1 MAVKQ
6 NINNDV
12 IEICGARVHNL
23 KNISL
28 TIPHNK
34 FIVITGLS
42 GSGKSSL
49 AFDTLFAEGQ
59 RRYVESLSSYARQF
73 LGRINKP
80 EVDNIHGISPAIA
93 IEQKVSSRN
102 PRSTVG
108 TTTEIYD
115 YLKLLFARLGKI
127 YSPITDEEVRIYT
140 SDDIARFIE
149 NLAPATRVV
158 ISAPIILSE
167 KEQITEKLLF
177 LMSNGFDSLFL
188 DGKTMSIEE
197 VMPFIEHVNVK
208 DIRVVIDKIVV
219 STEDEDFQNRV
230 SDSVERAY
238 YVGDGRAS
246 IFTYDREKGYT
257 EHRFSSMFD
266 DTSDI
271 HYEQPNEYLFS
282 FNNPVGACPECEGYG
297 KVVGIDEDLVVP
309 DKSKSLFDD
318 AVACWRGET
327 MRKWKEQ
334 VIYNAEAAK
343 FPIHRPYYKLSD
355 AERKILW
362 KGCAHFKGID
372 AFFASLEK
380 EKYKIQYRVLISR
393 YTGKRICPECNGT
406 RLKKEATYIKV
417 GGYRITELIDK
428 SIVDLIE
435 VFNTMPLDS
444 YDKKIAKR
452 IFQEITSR
460 LQYLKDV
467 GLEYLTLNRLSNTLS
482 GGESQRINLATSLG
496 SALVGSMYILD
507 EPSIG
512 LHPRDTERLIK
523 VLKQLRDLGNTVI
536 VVEHDEEIMRAA
548 DQIIDIGPFAGVFGG
563 EVVFQGSI
571 DEIKNAKNSL
581 TADYI
586 LGKET
591 IERLI
596 PKRKLTDFI
605 EVNGARENNLKNINV
620 KFPIGA
626 MACVTGVSGSGKSS
640 LVKDILYP
648 ALFRHF
654 NKTGFISSNFEGI
667 SGALKLV
674 RGVEMIDQNPIG
686 RSSRSNPVTYIKAYD
701 EIRKLFAEQQSAKQ
715 MGYSPSY
722 FSFNIAGGRCEEC
735 QGEGVLRVE
744 MQFMADVEMVCDA
757 CEGKRF
763 KRDILEVKY
772 RGKNISEI
780 LEMSIDEAVEFFKAD
795 NSTLARK
802 VVDKLT
808 VLQNVGL
815 GYIAL
820 GQSSSTLSGGES
832 QRVKL
837 ASFLLKDSSTEPLVF
852 IFDEPT
858 TGLHFHDI
866 KKLLQAFDA
875 LVAKGHTLI
884 VVEHNLEVVKCA
896 DWIVDLGA
904 EGGDK
909 GGELIYQG
917 DIDGFMKCEDGY
929 TQKFMKIVCK
939 IKK

>member
-1 MAVKQ
+1 
-6 NINNDV
+6 
-12 IEICGARVHNL
+12 
-23 KNISL
+23 
-28 TIPHNK
+28 
-34 FIVITGLS
+34 
-42 GSGKSSL
+42 
-49 AFDTLFAEGQ
+49 
-59 RRYVESLSSYARQF
+59 
-73 LGRINKP
+73 
-80 EVDNIHGISPAIA
+80 
-93 IEQKVSSRN
+93 
-102 PRSTVG
+102 
-108 TTTEIYD
+108 
-115 YLKLLFARLGKI
+115 
-127 YSPITDEEVRIYT
+127 
-140 SDDIARFIE
+140 
-149 NLAPATRVV
+149 
-158 ISAPIILSE
+158 
-167 KEQITEKLLF
+167 
-177 LMSNGFDSLFL
+177 
-188 DGKTMSIEE
+188 
-197 VMPFIEHVNVK
+197 
-208 DIRVVIDKIVV
+208 
-219 STEDEDFQNRV
+219 
-230 SDSVERAY
+230 
-238 YVGDGRAS
+238 DGRAS
-246 IFTYDREKGYT
+246 IYTYDKKNNLT
-257 EHRFSSMFD
+257 EHTFSSMFD
-266 DTSDI
+266 ETSDI

-297 KVVGIDEDLVVP
+297 KVVGIDEYLVVP

-327 MRKWKEQ
+327 MKKWKEQ
-334 VIYNAEAAK
+334 VIFNAEK
-343 FPIHRPYYKLSD
+343 VNFPIHRPYYKLTD
-355 AERKILW
+355 KERSTLW
-362 KGCAHFKGID
+362 KGCAFFRGID
-372 AFFASLEK
+372 DFFASLEK

-393 YTGKRICPECNGT
+393 YTGKRTCPECEGT
-406 RLKKEATYIKV
+406 RLRKEATYIKV
-417 GGYRITELIDK
+417 GGYRITDLINKSVTNLID
-428 SIVDLIE
+428 I
-435 VFNTMPLDS
+435 FNSMPLDD
-444 YDKKIAKR
+444 YEKTIAKR

-571 DEIKNAKNSL
+571 KDIKKAKDSL
-581 TADYI
+581 TAKYI
-586 LGKET
+586 LGQET
-591 IERLI
+591 IERLS
-596 PKRKLTDFI
+596 PKRKLKDFI
-605 EVNGARENNLKNINV
+605 EVKGARENNLKNIDV

-626 MACVTGVSGSGKSS
+626 LTCVTGVSGSGKSS
-640 LVKDILYP
+640 LVKDILHP

-654 NKTGFISSNFEGI
+654 NKTGFVSPNFEGI
-667 SGALKLV
+667 DGALKLIK
-674 RGVEMIDQNPIG
+674 GVEMIDQNPIG

-701 EIRKLFAEQQSAKQ
+701 EIRKLFSEQQSAKV
-715 MGYSPSY
+715 MGYRPSF

-744 MQFMADVEMVCDA
+744 MQFMADVEMLCDV

-763 KRDILEVKY
+763 KRDILEIKY
-772 RGKNISEI
+772 RGKNISDV
-780 LEMSIDEAVEFFKAD
+780 LDMSIDEAIEFFKAD
-795 NSTLARK
+795 SSTLARK

-837 ASFLLKDSSTEPLVF
+837 ASFLLKDSSTEPLLF

-866 KKLLQAFDA
+866 KKLLLAFDA

-904 EGGDK
+904 EGGDN
-909 GGELIYQG
+909 GGELVYQG
-917 DIDGFMKCEDGY
+917 DIENFLNCEKGY

-939 IKK
+939 MKK